1 MDGRG
6 VEVLFGCPVDVVEEE
21 GRVYY
26 AIGDLLQVAEVPYPP
41 VEGMPVYD
49 DMWLSRDDLAEFFAR
64 CHHLRLKIKKRGCI
78 SRRSP
83 AKTLF

>member
-1 MDGRG
+1 MGSRG

-41 VEGMPVYD
+41 VEGMSVYD

-64 CHHLRLKIKKRGCI
+64 CHHLRLKIKKRGRV
-78 SRRSP
+78 SRHSP
-83 AKTLF
+83 A